1 MACSNLSLFLS
12 VTTGMVMTMC
22 FVDGIGGCVISALCN
37 SGHLDVHWTVLHMF
51 TQLLFWAGNQGNH
64 QNFKLIFLK
73 KANPK
78 WPTQKKLVFQFCQFS
93 TCFFFKNFMDWSLV
107 SRIDW
112 CKGHWCESTYM
123 VVRLSNVSSKTG
135 KKCIFWI
142 CFSIFFFASSPWKSV
157 KVSWLWVEVL
167 MITLV
172 SSPKQQLRK
181 HMQYSVVSKFVKLC
195 DELITIWNHL
205 TLKKSE

>member
-1 MACSNLSLFLS
+1 MIKQTQFHES
-12 VTTGMVMTMC
+12 
-22 FVDGIGGCVISALCN
+22 ISQI
-37 SGHLDVHWTVLHMF
+37 HYTVLHMF

-142 CFSIFFFASSPWKSV
+142 CFSNFFFCFIPLKISQSF
-157 KVSWLWVEVL
+157 
-167 MITLV
+167 LV
-172 SSPKQQLRK
+172 MGRSFDDYPGFQPK
-181 HMQYSVVSKFVKLC
+181 
-195 DELITIWNHL
+195 T
-205 TLKKSE
+205 TAA